1 MIQKFVLVVSMFVAE
16 SAAVSMFRDGE
27 EEDIP
32 VAVANEMVSITNRE
46 NNTRKKQRTRFRWYD
61 ENPLPPL
68 LFDDTI
74 LVHLVVALLQL
85 VDDDDENRNNTFIL
99 FVTERKR

>member
-1 MIQKFVLVVSMFVAE
+1 MIQKFVLMVAE
-16 SAAVSMFRDGE
+16 SSAVSMFRDGE

-46 NNTRKKQRTRFRWYD
+46 NNTRKKQRTRFRWHD

-74 LVHLVVALLQL
+74 LAHLVVALPQL
-85 VDDDDENRNNTFIL
+85 VDDDDDENRNNTFIL